1 MLFIVDVIDELSRM
15 GRVAADLLGVD
26 KVRHIMNT
34 ISFVVI
40 DSIIISMLMIIIS
53 YCDYYDYY

>member
-53 YCDYYDYY
+53 YCDYYDDY